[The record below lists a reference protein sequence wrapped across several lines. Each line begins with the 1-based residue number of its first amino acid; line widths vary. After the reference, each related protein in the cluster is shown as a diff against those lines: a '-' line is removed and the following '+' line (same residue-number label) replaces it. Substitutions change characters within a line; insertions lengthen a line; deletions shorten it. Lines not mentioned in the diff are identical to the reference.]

1 MRLQVDGKMVVRPY
15 TPISSDDE
23 SGFVQFMIKVYF
35 RDVNPKFPDGR
46 KMSQHLESLNIGKH
60 CAIAQ

>member
-1 MRLQVDGKMVVRPY
+1 MQLQVNGKLVVRPY

-35 RDVNPKFPDGR
+35 RDVNPKFPDGG

-60 CAIAQ
+60 LAIAR